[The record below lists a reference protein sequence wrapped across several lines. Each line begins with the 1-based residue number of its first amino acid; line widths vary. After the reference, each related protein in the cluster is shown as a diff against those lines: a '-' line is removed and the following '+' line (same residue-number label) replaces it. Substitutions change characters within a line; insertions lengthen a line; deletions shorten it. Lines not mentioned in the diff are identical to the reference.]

1 MAVHA
6 GLSALHAAA
15 GVGWVD
21 DGLTTDTLTYC
32 VWQGA
37 MCAAGQTG
45 SILVSSHPCLCCGRS
60 MHSRHDLWAQLRA
73 CAWHEE
79 ATCRTRHAAAQGVA
93 AQGTPSVGQQPAR
106 CVACGWYKP
115 QANGSDTASMPYALS
130 ISSPAHADACLPFR
144 PRILQLDLSPSRD
157 QRQHPARR
165 VLVRSQHRGEACRQ
179 VAAAWRMHQCGCML
193 SRSSNKAAH
202 VRWLRHGCALCAVP
216 SGCTMPM
223 SAPGLACAGRGGQ

>member
-115 QANGSDTASMPYALS
+115 QANGSDTASMPYACCPSVAQHMPTRACPSGHLS
-130 ISSPAHADACLPFR
+130 FNLTYPATEISDSIQHAVFWYAINIEVRRAAGLH
-144 PRILQLDLSPSRD
+144 QQPSV
-157 QRQHPARR
+157 RQ
-165 VLVRSQHRGEACRQ
+165 
-179 VAAAWRMHQCGCML
+179 
-193 SRSSNKAAH
+193 
-202 VRWLRHGCALCAVP
+202 CALRWSGTLRAV
-216 SGCTMPM
+216 
-223 SAPGLACAGRGGQ
+223 